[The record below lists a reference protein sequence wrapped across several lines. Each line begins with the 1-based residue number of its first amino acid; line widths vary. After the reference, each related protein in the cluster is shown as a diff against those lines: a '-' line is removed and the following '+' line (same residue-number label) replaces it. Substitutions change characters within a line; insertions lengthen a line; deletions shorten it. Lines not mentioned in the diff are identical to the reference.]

1 MRSLHGIVAKF
12 ASIHGTVFLVSQM
25 RLLECMESFVQLAES
40 RNFSRAAKL
49 LGISTSS
56 LSRRIQSLESE
67 LGFVLVLRSTRSVAL
82 TEQGRQVLA
91 RAEHLLREAANL
103 KGELTRDSGE
113 VSGHLRIGAPVD
125 LSITVLGPILAEFCR
140 AHESVQLSIVAT
152 QGQPELI
159 GDQLDIAFVIVH
171 QRSLPDSSS
180 TLHRIGAFPR
190 LLFASKDYL
199 VRKGEPA
206 SPKDLAQH
214 LCVRHLQEKPE
225 TYWDLRS
232 GTKRE
237 RVPVNGVCATT
248 CLANAAQAAQQGL
261 GIAMLPAHLARPSS
275 RSASRLIR
283 VLPSWEGS
291 PALVFAIPARDHRL
305 ARVSALLGWMRTRVP
320 KRIEQLDAVENSA
333 WA

>member
-1 MRSLHGIVAKF
+1 
-12 ASIHGTVFLVSQM
+12 M
-25 RLLECMESFVQLAES
+25 RLLECIESFVQLAEARS
-40 RNFSRAAKL
+40 FSRAARL
-49 LGISTSS
+49 LGISPSS

-67 LGFVLVLRSTRSVAL
+67 LGFVLVLRSTRTVAL
-82 TEQGRQVLA
+82 TEHGRHVLA

-103 KGELTRDSGE
+103 KGELTRDSRE
-113 VSGHLRIGAPVD
+113 ISGHLRIGVPVD
-125 LSITVLGPILAEFCR
+125 LSITVLGPILAQFCR
-140 AHESVQLSIVAT
+140 EHKAIQLSLVAT
-152 QGQPELI
+152 QGPPEML
-159 GDQLDIAFVIVH
+159 GDRLDIAFVIVH
-171 QRSLPDSSS
+171 QKPLPDSSS
-180 TLHRIGAFPR
+180 TLHRIGTFPR
-190 LLFASKDYL
+190 LLFASEEYL
-199 VRKGEPA
+199 TQKGEPA
-206 SPKDLAQH
+206 SPKDLSQH
-214 LCVRHLQEKPE
+214 LCVRHLHEKPE

-261 GIAMLPAHLARPSS
+261 GITMLPAHLARPSS
-275 RSASRLIR
+275 RSAPRLIR

-291 PALVFAIPARDHRL
+291 PALVFAITARDHRL